1 MEITRRKF
9 NILTGGA
16 MAWQALPGNSF
27 ALPAEGPGGNS
38 GRVSGGNTELAS
50 LALAEAAARLRARQV
65 TSVELTQACLERID
79 IYNPKLDAFITLTRQ
94 QALAEAR
101 QADAEINAG
110 KYRGPLHGIPLAV
123 KDNID
128 TAGVRTTGGS
138 ALFEDRVPA
147 EDAPVISRLKAA
159 GAVLVGKTNLM
170 EFAIGAS
177 NSSYWGP
184 VRNPWNLLHYSGG
197 SSSGSGAAVTAD
209 LCYGA
214 LGTDDGGSVRIP
226 AAYCGIVGFKATY
239 GLIPIRGIIPGVSS
253 LNHCGPLT
261 RTVEDAAI
269 MLNSMTGYD
278 RLDITSVEHPKED
291 YVAGMRQP
299 VKDLRLGMPV
309 GHFDR
314 LQPDVQKVVM
324 EAIDLLGTMTKGAKN
339 MTLPPLGLAANLDSE
354 LLAWHEPYFKTHP
367 DKYMAAVRRSLAS
380 ATAANVSAVDYIHAL
395 WALQELRRT
404 VDDSFTDVDLVV
416 LATTRV
422 VAPTI
427 EELLRREVN
436 TKPQDPELDFPDCV
450 FFDVYGLPAISVPC
464 GFSSTGLPIGLTIA
478 GPHFSESRVLAL
490 ANAYEKATD
499 WHERTPPLTPETPV
513 PPIPPIPV

>member
-1 MEITRRKF
+1 
-9 NILTGGA
+9 
-16 MAWQALPGNSF
+16 MALQALQGKSF
-27 ALPAEGPGGNS
+27 ALPAEGQAGNNVPVA
-38 GRVSGGNTELAS
+38 GANTELAS
-50 LALAEAAARLRARQV
+50 LSLAEAAARLRARQV
-65 TSVELTQACLERID
+65 TSVELTQACYERIA
-79 IYNPKLDAFITLTRQ
+79 IYNPKLDSFITLTKQ
-94 QALAEAR
+94 QALDEAG
-101 QADAEINAG
+101 QADAEIKAG
-110 KYRGPLHGIPLAV
+110 KYGGPLHGIPFAA

-128 TAGVRTTGGS
+128 TAGIRTTGGS
-138 ALFEDRVPA
+138 ALFEDRIPA
-147 EDAPVISRLKAA
+147 EDATVMSFLKAA

-197 SSSGSGAAVTAD
+197 SSSGSGAAVTAG

-239 GLIPIRGIIPGVSS
+239 GLVPIRGIIPGVSS

-269 MLNSMTGYD
+269 MLNSMAGYD

-291 YVAGMRQP
+291 YVTGMRQP
-299 VKDLRLGMPV
+299 IKDLRLGMPV
-309 GHFDR
+309 GDFDT
-314 LQPDVQKVVM
+314 LQPDVEKAVM
-324 EAIDLLGTMTKGAKN
+324 EAIDLLGTMTKGVKD

-354 LLAWHEPYFKTHP
+354 LLAWHEQFFKAHP
-367 DKYMAAVRRSLAS
+367 DKYMASVRRSLTEAS
-380 ATAANVSAVDYIHAL
+380 AANIRAVDYIHAL
-395 WALQELRRT
+395 WALQKLRRT

-416 LATTRV
+416 LPTTRV

-436 TKPQDPELDFPDCV
+436 TNPQDPETDFPDCV

-464 GFSSTGLPIGLTIA
+464 GFSSIGLPIGLTIA

-490 ANAYEKATD
+490 ANAYEKATN
-499 WHERTPPLTPETPV
+499 WHKRTPPLTPDTPV
-513 PPIPPIPV
+513 PPIPPLKG